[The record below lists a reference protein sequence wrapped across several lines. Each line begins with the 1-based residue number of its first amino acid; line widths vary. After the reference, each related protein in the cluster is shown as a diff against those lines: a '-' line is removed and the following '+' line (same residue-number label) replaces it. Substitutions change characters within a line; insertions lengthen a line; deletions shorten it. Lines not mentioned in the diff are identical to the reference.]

1 MGQENRENPK
11 GVLLQ
16 YDNIL
21 KDSYVLEHG
30 KNPAFK
36 KQYEHASRIVCEAVQ
51 NAQHIQDGEFR
62 HHSNN
67 VIAFTGDRG
76 MGKTSAMISFQWA
89 LKDFNPE
96 RNEISEIFSYSS
108 EQAEFVKRSRYIT
121 LPCVDV
127 NALKEN
133 DDIIEIILARMLN
146 NLVNFV
152 KNATTRTRNSY
163 QERLR
168 GVYQEFDAVFR
179 NF

>member
-121 LPCVDV
+121 LPCVGC
-127 NALKEN
+127 
-133 DDIIEIILARMLN
+133 
-146 NLVNFV
+146 
-152 KNATTRTRNSY
+152 
-163 QERLR
+163 QCPERK
-168 GVYQEFDAVFR
+168 
-179 NF
+179 